1 MRISDWSS
9 DVCSSDLAAI
19 PIQKDDGT
27 LTMLGFEES
36 TSIFDFLKAEQM
48 IDARGKVQDKLRQA
62 LKEGTLTLPPEY
74 AAHLPQVKEVLRKVA
89 GKLDIKNADERVTV
103 KTRQAVL
110 QSAEFQALWERIKH
124 KTTYRV
130 HFDNAKLI
138 DDCVKAIAGAPPIA
152 KARVTI
158 RKADLAI
165 GQGGVLATETSTSGP
180 VTIEEGDIVLPDVL
194 TDLQDRTQLTR
205 RSLVTILTESG
216 RLSDFKRNPQAFI
229 ELADEVINRTKRIG
243 RASCRERVCQSV

>member
-9 DVCSSDLAAI
+9 DVCSSD
-19 PIQKDDGT
+19 
-27 LTMLGFEES
+27 
-36 TSIFDFLKAEQM
+36 
-48 IDARGKVQDKLRQA
+48 
-62 LKEGTLTLPPEY
+62 
-74 AAHLPQVKEVLRKVA
+74 
-89 GKLDIKNADERVTV
+89 
-103 KTRQAVL
+103 
-110 QSAEFQALWERIKH
+110 LWERIKH

-194 TDLQDRTQLTR
+194 TDLQDRTDRKSTR
-205 RSLVTILTESG
+205 LNSSH
-216 RLSDFKRNPQAFI
+216 
-229 ELADEVINRTKRIG
+229 
-243 RASCRERVCQSV
+243 

>member
-1 MRISDWSS
+1 MFAL
-9 DVCSSDLAAI
+9 VTGVQTCASSDL
-19 PIQKDDGT
+19 
-27 LTMLGFEES
+27 
-36 TSIFDFLKAEQM
+36 
-48 IDARGKVQDKLRQA
+48 
-62 LKEGTLTLPPEY
+62 
-74 AAHLPQVKEVLRKVA
+74 
-89 GKLDIKNADERVTV
+89 
-103 KTRQAVL
+103 
-110 QSAEFQALWERIKH
+110 
-124 KTTYRV
+124 
-130 HFDNAKLI
+130 LI

-229 ELADEVINRTKRIG
+229 ELAAEVINRPKRLALVED
-243 RASCRERVCQSV
+243 RKRTRRNSSH

>member
-9 DVCSSDLAAI
+9 DVCSSDLALRESGRGRERRQTIGRGLRLCVNQQGERLRGFEINTLTVVATESDETFADNLQKEIEADTGIRFGIVEQHQFAAI

-130 HFDNAKLI
+130 HFDNATLI
-138 DDCVKAIAGAPPIA
+138 DRSEEHTTELQSLMRISYAVFCLK
-152 KARVTI
+152 KKTI
-158 RKADLAI
+158 HFIR
-165 GQGGVLATETSTSGP
+165 
-180 VTIEEGDIVLPDVL
+180 DILY
-194 TDLQDRTQLTR
+194 TT
-205 RSLVTILTESG
+205 
-216 RLSDFKRNPQAFI
+216 
-229 ELADEVINRTKRIG
+229 
-243 RASCRERVCQSV
+243 